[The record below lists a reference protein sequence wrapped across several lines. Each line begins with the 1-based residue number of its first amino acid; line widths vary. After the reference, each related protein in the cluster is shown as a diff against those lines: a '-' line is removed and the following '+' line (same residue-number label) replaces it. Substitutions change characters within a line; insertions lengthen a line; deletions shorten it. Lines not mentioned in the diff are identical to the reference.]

1 MGRGSEGGGKLDWEE
16 YQEAVEEV
24 YRMGR
29 GSEGD
34 GKLDWEEYQEAV
46 EEVFIGW
53 EEEVRRMV
61 SLTGRN
67 IRRQ

>member
-16 YQEAVEEV
+16 YQEAV
-24 YRMGR
+24 
-29 GSEGD
+29 
-34 GKLDWEEYQEAV
+34 KEA
-46 EEVFIGW
+46 FIGW
-53 EEEVRRMV
+53 EEEVRGVV

>member
-1 MGRGSEGGGKLDWEE
+1 
-16 YQEAVEEV
+16 
-24 YRMGR
+24 MGR

-46 EEVFIGW
+46 EEAFIGW
-53 EEEVRRMV
+53 EEKVRGMV